1 MLSVR
6 RRTDGVK
13 LAGGGDL
20 RGTASLEGW
29 QAFHTISRNQC
40 EFGRLRSWEMSSH
53 WALLSSP
60 RPGAEH
66 TLLDRLIFGLRELY
80 SSFDR
85 TLEGKSSVELERR
98 CGVSA

>member
-13 LAGGGDL
+13 LAGGGNL

-40 EFGRLRSWEMSSH
+40 EFGLLRSWEMSSH
-53 WALLSSP
+53 GALLSSP
-60 RPGAEH
+60 RHNPGVIPLSAVF
-66 TLLDRLIFGLRELY
+66 RLRGLY
-80 SSFDR
+80 SSFDGA
-85 TLEGKSSVELERR
+85 LEVKSSEEFERR